1 MRNDIGKFL
10 SNKEAGAL
18 LGLVFHSNFKTGES
32 HVTHKKLIEVTGFPE
47 TTLKRYLNTLEEN
60 SYIEKHSFYSGK
72 TPTGQPRQLTEY
84 HVYIPDT
91 HYIMVDRKL
100 LDLEIGDLPLKEQ
113 SAIKGFILML
123 KCVCLNFTD
132 TTLYSYSELAERLNI
147 SRPTINNLMQQCKEY
162 DLVSYDEKKG
172 SYTIRKGLFING
184 YPPMEIPE
192 NEWHADWYKE
202 TYTIIYEFCKSRKV
216 ICPPFDR
223 RLLGRIAAFGNTPEM
238 LKALYEKRIKKL
250 PNEISSLNYFVKIM
264 DGKKLESEPEKPKT
278 VIYLD

>member
-100 LDLEIGDLPLKEQ
+100 LDLKIGDLPLKEQ

-172 SYTIRKGLFING
+172 SYTIREGLFING
-184 YPPMEIPE
+184 YPPIVMPK
-192 NEWHADWYKE
+192 NESEYWKGIYKA
-202 TYTIIYEFCKSRKV
+202 IYEFCKTKRV
-216 ICPPFDR
+216 ICPPYDSR
-223 RLLGRIAAFGNTPEM
+223 YVSIIAYIRGNGERITELLE
-238 LKALYEKRIKKL
+238 ERIKEL
-250 PNEISSLNYFVKIM
+250 PNEISSLNYFIQVM
-264 DGKKLESEPEKPKT
+264 RGKKLESEPEKPKT